1 MCVCRGRVLA
11 ARLTPQRVKKL
22 ALWHVHLRKK
32 NGSSLK
38 QVPKQTPKKNLDY
51 RFVICRRRRLPMQ
64 NLEEGAM
71 MISHNA

>member
-11 ARLTPQRVKKL
+11 ARLTSQRVKKL

-32 NGSSLK
+32 RQQFETGAKTNP
-38 QVPKQTPKKNLDY
+38 QKNLDY
-51 RFVICRRRRLPMQ
+51 RFVICRRRRLAMQ